1 MAKERKTRRARK
13 KIDTSSLKEFG
24 AGDDFQSR
32 GQQKLAFA
40 KTVKEEADSVQ
51 SQIEEEQAK
60 AQEKS
65 LWSSIGGALGG
76 LALGLAT
83 GGLGLAGLAG
93 TAAAGIGA
101 GLGTYGG
108 AHIGKSQS
116 EKKSGKRKQIKSD
129 MFYEN
134 EADKQNLAFS
144 EFDKKLNDSI
154 LTRSLAAGVMAA
166 AFTGGGKLI
175 EKMKEGKSARAAA
188 AASKAAGEAAGEG
201 LKGYKTLA
209 SGETVLN
216 KEGLG
221 LPSSLKKA
229 QEGFESVIN
238 TDISG
243 TGKSVKKLASNI
255 TTKPSIVSET
265 GASMSFED
273 ILWDGGTDKQFA
285 DALSGDF
292 NLAPSG
298 NIDVNSFANSNLA
311 FKEGIQSSQN
321 SLTNN
326 QLFQNMT
333 SSFTPLTDEI
343 GPSIMDSYLKGIAG
357 QKSKST
363 QQSLLATGG
372 MSLYGY
378 RPELDSLRQ
387 VQFGTNIKP
396 YG

>member
-51 SQIEEEQAK
+51 SQIEEEQDK

-154 LTRSLAAGVMAA
+154 LTRSLAAGAMAA

-175 EKMKEGKSARAAA
+175 EKMKAGKSARAAA
-188 AASKAAGEAAGEG
+188 AAASASNKAKEG
-201 LKGYKTLA
+201 LRGYETL
-209 SGETVLN
+209 SYGNGRWVGDPVLK

-221 LPSSLKKA
+221 LSAELKKA
-229 QEGFESVIN
+229 KEGAEFVMN

-243 TGKSVKKLASNI
+243 TGKSVEKLASSSRLSSDI
-255 TTKPSIVSET
+255 SVASGYDSIVMDKTLGTSSYEVT
-265 GASMSFED
+265 EALAESIGMGGDD
-273 ILWDGGTDKQFA
+273 I
-285 DALSGDF
+285 
-292 NLAPSG
+292 
-298 NIDVNSFANSNLA
+298 FANSNLA
-311 FKEGIQSSQN
+311 LREGSQN
-321 SLTNN
+321 
-326 QLFQNMT
+326 FMT
-333 SSFTPLTDEI
+333 SSFTPLADEI

-357 QKSKST
+357 QKSKSM
-363 QQSLLATGG
+363 QQSLLAAGG

>member
-1 MAKERKTRRARK
+1 MAKERKTRQARK

-51 SQIEEEQAK
+51 TQVEEEQAK

-76 LALGLAT
+76 LAVGLAT
-83 GGLGLAGLAG
+83 GGAGWV
-93 TAAAGIGA
+93 TAGIGA
-101 GLGTYGG
+101 GLGTYGF
-108 AHIGKSQS
+108 AQVGKALS
-116 EKKSGKRKQIKSD
+116 EKKSGKRKEITSN

-134 EADKQNLAFS
+134 EAHKQNLAFS
-144 EFDKKLNDSI
+144 EFDDKLNDSI

-175 EKMKEGKSARAAA
+175 EKMKEGKSSREAAK
-188 AASKAAGEAAGEG
+188 AASASNKAKEG
-201 LKGYKTLA
+201 LRGY
-209 SGETVLN
+209 ETPSYGNGRWVGDPVLK

-221 LPSSLKKA
+221 LSAELKKA
-229 QEGFESVIN
+229 KEGAEFVMN
-238 TDISG
+238 TDISSSG
-243 TGKSVKKLASNI
+243 VNNKLASSSGLSSDISVASGYDNI
-255 TTKPSIVSET
+255 VMDKTLGKSSYEVTEALAESI
-265 GASMSFED
+265 GMGGDD
-273 ILWDGGTDKQFA
+273 I
-285 DALSGDF
+285 
-292 NLAPSG
+292 
-298 NIDVNSFANSNLA
+298 FANSNLA
-311 FKEGIQSSQN
+311 FREGSQN
-321 SLTNN
+321 
-326 QLFQNMT
+326 FMT
-333 SSFTPLTDEI
+333 SSFTPLADEI

-357 QKSKST
+357 QKSKSM
-363 QQSLLATGG
+363 QQSLLAAGG

>member
-1 MAKERKTRRARK
+1 MAKERKTRQARK

-24 AGDDFQSR
+24 AGDDFKSR

-51 SQIEEEQAK
+51 SQIAKEQSK

-83 GGLGLAGLAG
+83 GGAGFV
-93 TAAAGIGA
+93 AAGIGA

-108 AHIGKSQS
+108 AQAGKALS
-116 EKKSGKRKQIKSD
+116 ESKSGKRKKIKSD

-144 EFDKKLNDSI
+144 EFDDKLNDSI

-175 EKMKEGKSARAAA
+175 EKMKEGKSAREATK
-188 AASKAAGEAAGEG
+188 AASASKKAKEG
-201 LKGYKTLA
+201 LRGYETLA
-209 SGETVLN
+209 SGETILK

-221 LPSSLKKA
+221 LSSELKKA
-229 QEGFESVIN
+229 KEGAEFVMN
-238 TDISG
+238 TELPSSGVSNKLTSASGLSSDISVASGYDNIVMDKTLG
-243 TGKSVKKLASNI
+243 TSSYEVTEALAE
-255 TTKPSIVSET
+255 SI
-265 GASMSFED
+265 GMGGDD
-273 ILWDGGTDKQFA
+273 I
-285 DALSGDF
+285 
-292 NLAPSG
+292 
-298 NIDVNSFANSNLA
+298 FANSNLA
-311 FKEGIQSSQN
+311 LREGSQN
-321 SLTNN
+321 
-326 QLFQNMT
+326 FMT

-343 GPSIMDSYLKGIAG
+343 APSIMDSYLKGVAG
-357 QKSKST
+357 QKSKSM
-363 QQSLLATGG
+363 QQSLLAAGG

-378 RPELDSLRQ
+378 RPELESLRQ
-387 VQFGTNIKP
+387 VQFGNNINP

>member
-1 MAKERKTRRARK
+1 MAKERKTRQARK

-51 SQIEEEQAK
+51 TQVEEEQAK

-144 EFDKKLNDSI
+144 EFDDKLNDSI

-175 EKMKEGKSARAAA
+175 EKMKEGKSAREAA
-188 AASKAAGEAAGEG
+188 AASKAASEAAGEG
-201 LKGYKTLA
+201 LRGYETLA
-209 SGETVLN
+209 SGETVLK

-221 LPSSLKKA
+221 LSAELKKSK
-229 QEGFESVIN
+229 EGAEFVMN
-238 TDISG
+238 TDMSG
-243 TGKSVKKLASNI
+243 TATDLASNAVS
-255 TTKPSIVSET
+255 KPSIVSEAGT
-265 GASMSFED
+265 SMSFED
-273 ILWDGGTDKQFA
+273 ILYDGTDEQFV
-285 DALSGDF
+285 DALSGNF
-292 NLAPSG
+292 NLAG
-298 NIDVNSFANSNLA
+298 NIDSNSFANSNLS
-311 FKEGIQSSQN
+311 FNEGIQKSQN
-321 SLTNN
+321 
-326 QLFQNMT
+326 FMT
-333 SSFTPLTDEI
+333 SSFTPLADEI

-357 QKSKST
+357 QKSKSM
-363 QQSLLATGG
+363 QQSLLAAGAS
-372 MSLYGY
+372 SLYGY